1 MDQYQSTLDYL
12 FNSLPMYQR
21 QGQAAYKP
29 GIGNIIEL
37 CNILGQPQNSFPS
50 IHIAGTN
57 GKGSTAHL
65 LSSILQEAGY
75 KVGLYTSPHL
85 VDFRER
91 VKINGKPIS
100 KEAVIS
106 FVDQYKVAFETL
118 NTSFFEWTAALAFK
132 HFKNEDIDI
141 AIIETGLGGRLDST
155 NIIKPLI
162 AVITN
167 IGLDHVQ
174 FLGNTLDKIAFEK
187 AGIIKANTPVVIGKY
202 QEETAPVFEKKAKE
216 ENAPLIKAYES
227 KHNYTS
233 TLEASYQKENISTA
247 ITTIKTLVNITDQ
260 FLINASA
267 IEAGIKNIS
276 INSGLKGRFDRINKK
291 PLTFCDCAH
300 NEDGLKL
307 IFNQIENYKYQDL
320 HLVYGTVNDKD
331 VSNIVKQIPI
341 DAKLYLCAADIPR
354 SMPVR
359 ELTSYFKHQSYITSK
374 SVAEAYQTAL
384 NNAQDNDLI
393 LITGSTFIVSDLYSY
408 IENET

>member
-118 NTSFFEWTAALAFK
+118 NTSFFEWTVALAFK

-202 QEETAPVFEKKAKE
+202 QEETATVFEKKAKE

-227 KHNYTS
+227 KYNNTS
-233 TLEASYQKENISTA
+233 TLEAFYQKENISTA

-276 INSGLKGRFDRINKK
+276 INAGLKGRFDRINEK

-331 VSNIVKQIPI
+331 VSNIVKQIHI

-393 LITGSTFIVSDLYSY
+393 LIAGSTFIVSDLYSY
-408 IENET
+408 LENET

>member
-37 CNILGQPQNSFPS
+37 CDILDQPQNSFPS

-106 FVDQYKVAFETL
+106 FVNQYKVAFETL
-118 NTSFFEWTAALAFK
+118 NTSFFEWTVALAFK

-216 ENAPLIKAYES
+216 ENAPLIKAYKS
-227 KHNYTS
+227 KYNYTT

-276 INSGLKGRFDRINKK
+276 INSGLKGRFDRINEK

-307 IFNQIENYKYQDL
+307 IFHQIENYMYQDL

-331 VSNIVKQIPI
+331 VSNIVKQIPTN
-341 DAKLYLCAADIPR
+341 AKLYLCAADIPR
-354 SMPVR
+354 SMPVK
-359 ELTSYFKHQSYITSK
+359 ELTSYFKHQSNISYN
-374 SVAEAYQTAL
+374 SVAEAYQNAL
-384 NNAQDNDLI
+384 NNAQENDLI
-393 LITGSTFIVSDLYSY
+393 LIAGSTFIVSDLYSY
-408 IENET
+408 LENET